1 MMTSLLWPVWLDNVW
16 AKSAT
21 EEDKPGESLA
31 MHTWQVLQRLSELV
45 TLRPDL
51 PKTIGFSGLWDA
63 LFWACWLHDFGK
75 AARGFQASLLGS
87 SQWGHRHEVL
97 SLAFIDWLG
106 ETIDAEKALWVAA
119 GIVFHHKDAAEITRR
134 YLGPGEV
141 YIELLQSMADEIDDE
156 VLAGLW
162 RWLHECSFS
171 WIEALFLQNVV
182 HQPVILPFEEAM
194 SFIRKR
200 AAASIRSRL
209 LDLRRWERQISDSK
223 KMNIAALVLR
233 GHMTISD
240 HTASAH
246 AGSVQGLF
254 LGKPDDLIKRLRL
267 SEASI
272 YPHQK
277 ASLDAHG
284 STILVAPTGSGK
296 TEAALLWA
304 CAQACGG
311 RLPRLFYTLPYQAS
325 MNAMYDRLQKTFP
338 GSVGLEHNRSML
350 AIYRRLLEEQS
361 DRQEA
366 ARVARWEKNLAR
378 LHYYPV
384 RVLSPYQMLKGP
396 YRIKGYE
403 ALLTDFFGGTFI
415 FDEVHAYEVNRMAA
429 ILAMIRYLRHHFNAQ
444 FFIMSAT
451 LPGLLRRQLE
461 SALEPV
467 HIIEATPETFAAFQR
482 HRLVICEGELFQER
496 WFEQI
501 VKDALEGK
509 SILVCCNT
517 VKRAQKAFAE
527 FKKRLAG
534 AVDVILLH
542 GRFNSRDR
550 LRIEKV
556 VQSATGADSSM
567 RRPLVLVATQVVEVS
582 LNIDLDVMYS
592 DPAPLEALIQRF
604 GRINRRRLRKWAPV
618 NVFTEPVEGQQIYA
632 ADLVKRSLKIL
643 KDNNEKLIDESLI
656 SEWLDRIYADDV
668 AVHWTEEFEVAYSN
682 FTAACLETLRP
693 FDASEELEE
702 VFYQAFDSIDVL
714 PACLLNEYRQLMDRG
729 EPLEASQLLVPIT
742 WRRYSML
749 RKNGLV
755 NKDEKFHVRI
765 VDLTYD
771 TRIGLLT
778 DPLLLEGKS

>member
-1 MMTSLLWPVWLDNVW
+1 MMTSLLWPVWLDEVW
-16 AKSAT
+16 AKSAV

-31 MHTWQVLQRLSELV
+31 MHTWHVLQRLSELV

-75 AARGFQASLLGS
+75 AARGFQASLRGS

-106 ETIDAEKALWVAA
+106 EIIDAEKALWVAA

-141 YIELLQSMADEIDDE
+141 YVEMLQSMADEIDDA
-156 VLAGLW
+156 VLVGLW
-162 RWLHECSFS
+162 RWLHECSSS
-171 WIEALFLQNVV
+171 WIEALTLQKVV
-182 HQPVILPFEEAM
+182 RQPVILPLEEAM
-194 SFIRKR
+194 RFFRQR

-209 LDLRRWERQISDSK
+209 LDLRRWERQISDSEK
-223 KMNIAALVLR
+223 VITAALVLR

-240 HTASAH
+240 HTASAN
-246 AGSVQGLF
+246 AGTIQGLF
-254 LGKPDDLIKRLRL
+254 LSKPDDLMKRLHL
-267 SEASI
+267 SETSI
-272 YPHQK
+272 YSHQK
-277 ASLDAHG
+277 ASLNAHG

-304 CAQACGG
+304 CAQTCGG
-311 RLPRLFYTLPYQAS
+311 KLPRLFYTLPYQAS

-338 GSVGLEHNRSML
+338 GCVGLEHNRSVL
-350 AIYRRLLEEQS
+350 ALYRRLLEEKY
-361 DRQEA
+361 DRREA
-366 ARVARWEKNLAR
+366 ALIARWEKNLAR
-378 LHYYPV
+378 LHYYPL

-403 ALLTDFFGGTFI
+403 ALLTDFFGSAFI

-429 ILAMIRYLRHHFNAQ
+429 ILAMIRYLRHHFNAK
-444 FFIMSAT
+444 FFVMSAT

-461 SALEPV
+461 SALDPV
-467 HIIEATPETFAAFQR
+467 QIIEATPETFAAFQR
-482 HRLVICEGELFQER
+482 HRLIICEGELFDKR
-496 WFEQI
+496 WLEQI
-501 VKDALEGK
+501 ARDALDGR

-517 VKRAQKAFAE
+517 VKRAQRAYIE
-527 FKKRLAG
+527 FENRLAG
-534 AVDVILLH
+534 AVDVVLLH

-556 VQSATGADSSM
+556 VQNATGADSSM
-567 RRPLVLVATQVVEVS
+567 RRPLVLIATQVVEVS

-604 GRINRRRLRKWAPV
+604 GRVNRRRLRKWAPV
-618 NVFTEPVEGQQIYA
+618 NVFTGPVDGQQIYDS
-632 ADLVKRSLKIL
+632 DLVKRSLEIL
-643 KDNNEKLIDESLI
+643 KDNDEKLIDESLI
-656 SEWLDRIYADDV
+656 SEWLDRIYADDI
-668 AVHWTEEFEVAYSN
+668 AVRWAEEFDVAYSN
-682 FTAACLETLRP
+682 FTTACLETLRP

-702 VFYQAFDSIDVL
+702 MFYQAFDSIDVL
-714 PACLLNEYRQLMDRG
+714 PACLLKEYQQLMDGG

-755 NKDEKFHVRI
+755 KNDERFPIRI
-765 VDLTYD
+765 ADLPYEART
-771 TRIGLLT
+771 GLLT
-778 DPLLLEGKS
+778 DPLL